1 MKKIVVFLLLGF
13 ASFALIAGNSSY
25 AADELVDLYPY
36 DNVACL
42 EATNECLNTKVGSS
56 HWTMEYAGH
65 RYHFVKG
72 AARYAKDFE
81 DDDSDGYIS
90 SAEMGVLSWNAFA
103 SLIINDTA
111 QTVILETA
119 NARTD
124 LTSVV
129 HRKYTYF
136 DELGQ
141 LQMFED
147 HISTFYITD
156 DNPTGDADWRLATEA
171 EITAY
176 DAAEDPAVDTPNT
189 LLTHIRMALDET
201 DTDGYVIEPLGY
213 LKWTNADVD
222 TATAPVE
229 DWSTIINGD
238 GVLFDGNPDSVV
250 IPAGWTVV
258 SYGTTD
264 RDNTNK
270 ATTKYI
276 TDMPGFMID
285 ETVENAEFI
294 YTPQPAAFDGITDLD
309 DDAVT
314 PGVNIVVD
322 YNGDFDLDPTISA
335 SWLNMFDT
343 EGKIISA
350 TEKLDYSVTIS
361 RDGTDLETIDFTYD
375 EVENEYTASAPVT
388 VIDSSEFGAGYTA
401 TWTATTPE
409 ADVTNVTADIVI
421 GVMPPKYVGVED
433 RFINQSVYADLLEGI
448 TADDGYGNDKT
459 SDIEVSYPEALN
471 PYNPFPGEYQIDLTF
486 THNVFFAG
494 IPTVV
499 TVDGVDYPLDKD
511 LDVNVD
517 VAVNLHTSTMV
528 FTDEE
533 LFRGI
538 GSGYGSQ
545 LVKVSGGIVVEA
557 YDRYNWNYTTSTG
570 TIVGDANTFA
580 AWQAAMTLAEGEFI
594 VTAHGSA
601 GTHIRDLDYGD
612 PVTFEPGTDDFSYDI
627 VTETSY
633 TLTVDDMTAPILMVV
648 NDNYSIYAGQY
659 TSANA
664 AILAN
669 VVAYD
674 FTDAQDDLVK
684 YVSINGGLDV
694 NTPGTYTV
702 EVTVEDVAGHTDV
715 QSFDVVVKAAMLTE
729 ADVEALIED
738 NTLSAADVQA
748 LIDADAITDAQI
760 ITLIEANVLSEEDVQ
775 ALIDAEVITEA
786 QIQALIDAS
795 LPEPE
800 TGCGSAITGTSAI
813 FVTFSLVL
821 GVAGIFFFRRRR

>member
-285 ETVENAEFI
+285 ETMANAEFI
-294 YTPQPAAFDGITDLD
+294 YTPQPALFDGITALD

-715 QSFDVVVKAAMLTE
+715 QSFDVEVKAAMLTE

>member
-103 SLIINDTA
+103 SLIINDTD
-111 QTVILETA
+111 QTVVLKTSS
-119 NARTD
+119 ARED

>member
-285 ETVENAEFI
+285 ETMANAEFI
-294 YTPQPAAFDGITDLD
+294 YTPQPALFDGITALD

>member
-1 MKKIVVFLLLGF
+1 MIQKVKLSLLQ
-13 ASFALIAGNSSY
+13 
-25 AADELVDLYPY
+25 
-36 DNVACL
+36 
-42 EATNECLNTKVGSS
+42 K
-56 HWTMEYAGH
+56 
-65 RYHFVKG
+65 
-72 AARYAKDFE
+72 
-81 DDDSDGYIS
+81 
-90 SAEMGVLSWNAFA
+90 
-103 SLIINDTA
+103 
-111 QTVILETA
+111 
-119 NARTD
+119 
-124 LTSVV
+124 
-129 HRKYTYF
+129 
-136 DELGQ
+136 
-141 LQMFED
+141 
-147 HISTFYITD
+147 
-156 DNPTGDADWRLATEA
+156 
-171 EITAY
+171 
-176 DAAEDPAVDTPNT
+176 
-189 LLTHIRMALDET
+189 
-201 DTDGYVIEPLGY
+201 
-213 LKWTNADVD
+213 
-222 TATAPVE
+222 
-229 DWSTIINGD
+229 
-238 GVLFDGNPDSVV
+238 
-250 IPAGWTVV
+250 
-258 SYGTTD
+258 
-264 RDNTNK
+264 
-270 ATTKYI
+270 
-276 TDMPGFMID
+276 
-285 ETVENAEFI
+285 
-294 YTPQPAAFDGITDLD
+294 
-309 DDAVT
+309 
-314 PGVNIVVD
+314 
-322 YNGDFDLDPTISA
+322 
-335 SWLNMFDT
+335 
-343 EGKIISA
+343 
-350 TEKLDYSVTIS
+350 KLDYSVTIS

-433 RFINQSVYADLLEGI
+433 RFINQSVYVDLLEGI

-533 LFRGI
+533 LFRVI

-570 TIVGDANTFA
+570 TIVGDADTFA
-580 AWQAAMTLAEGEFI
+580 AWQAGMTLAEGEFI

-612 PVTFEPGTDDFSYDI
+612 PVTFEPGSDDFSYDI

-715 QSFDVVVKAAMLTE
+715 QSFDVEVKAAMLTE

-821 GVAGIFFFRRRR
+821 GVAGIFFFQKKKISIRFKQN

>member
-90 SAEMGVLSWNAFA
+90 SAEMGALSWNAFA

-129 HRKYTYF
+129 HRKYSYF

-238 GVLFDGNPDSVV
+238 GVLFDGNPNSVV

-258 SYGTTD
+258 SYGTVD

-285 ETVENAEFI
+285 ETMENAEFI
-294 YTPQPAAFDGITDLD
+294 YTPQPASFDGITALD

-375 EVENEYTASAPVT
+375 AVENDYTASAPVT

-421 GVMPPKYVGVED
+421 GVMPPKYAGVED
-433 RFINQSVYADLLEGI
+433 RFISQNVYVDLLEGI

-601 GTHIRDLDYGD
+601 GTHIRNLDYGD

-715 QSFDVVVKAAMLTE
+715 QSFDVEVKAAMLTE